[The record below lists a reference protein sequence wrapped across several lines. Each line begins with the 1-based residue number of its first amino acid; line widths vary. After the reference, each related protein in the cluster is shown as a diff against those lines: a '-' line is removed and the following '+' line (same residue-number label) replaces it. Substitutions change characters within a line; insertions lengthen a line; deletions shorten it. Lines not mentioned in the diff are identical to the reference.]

1 MTKRNDATDAFHEPE
16 RRSGPFRVL
25 LCLSLP
31 FCVCLC
37 MSLCLSVCLSQSLSQ
52 SLFHSIYVCLFISR
66 FPSLCLYFSPSLSV
80 FITPASNSH
89 VHVLLLLC
97 LYGPVSV
104 YLHCVPMFFR
114 VPV

>member
-1 MTKRNDATDAFHEPE
+1 MLPMHFTNRNGVPVHFE
-16 RRSGPFRVL
+16 S
-25 LCLSLP
+25 CS
-31 FCVCLC
+31 VC
-37 MSLCLSVCLSQSLSQ
+37 LCLSVCVYVCLYVCLFVSVSLSQ